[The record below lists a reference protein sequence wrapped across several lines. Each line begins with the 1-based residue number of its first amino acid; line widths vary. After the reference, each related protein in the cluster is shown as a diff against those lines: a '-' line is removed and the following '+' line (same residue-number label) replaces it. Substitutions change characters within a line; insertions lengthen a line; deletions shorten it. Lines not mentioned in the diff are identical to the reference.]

1 VTIFRIS
8 EVADLMGVSTD
19 TVRRWTDSGR
29 LPATREANGH
39 RSVDGAAL
47 AEFARTLA
55 ENPDPGRTV
64 STSARN
70 SMRGIVTH
78 VVRDTVMAQVE
89 MQCGPYRIVSLMS
102 REAADDLA
110 LEPGVLAIAMVKSTN
125 VIVEL
130 PDAD

>member
-1 VTIFRIS
+1 MTTFRIS
-8 EVADLMGVSTD
+8 EVAALMGVSTD

-47 AEFARTLA
+47 ARFARELA
-55 ENPDPGRTV
+55 EDPDPNRAV

-89 MQCGPYRIVSLMS
+89 MQCGPFRIVSLMS
-102 REAADDLA
+102 REAADDLH

-130 PDAD
+130 PDPD

>member
-1 VTIFRIS
+1 VTTFRIS

-47 AEFARTLA
+47 ANFARSLA
-55 ENPDPGRTV
+55 DNPDPGRTV

-70 SMRGIVTH
+70 SLRGIVTH

-89 MQCGPYRIVSLMS
+89 MQCGPYRVVSLMS
-102 REAADDLA
+102 REAADDLG

-125 VIVEL
+125 VIIEI
-130 PDAD
+130 PDSD